1 MRRRDFLSSTLFA
14 GMAGLAP
21 DMGGLLPGAAQAAVA
36 QPRAAAED
44 LKFFRIL
51 TGSAAT
57 TAFPVGTLVAS
68 VISNP
73 TGSRPCLRGGSCGV
87 PGLIAVALTSAG
99 SVANIAAIS
108 NESIES
114 GFAQADL
121 VYSAFNGEG
130 FYFRRAK
137 QPKLRVIANLYSET
151 VHLVVRRGSG
161 IDDIRDLVGKR
172 VSIDRAGSGTRF
184 NVEIIL
190 NAYGVRLGQI
200 KVAELEPSEAA
211 DRLLAGEMDAFFMI
225 AGHPAPLVEDLIA
238 AQAADILPLSTKA
251 IETAL
256 KRHRFFNREVI
267 PAGVY
272 GRTSETET
280 LGIGMQWVVSESAD
294 PDLIY
299 AVTAALWHPANRKL
313 LDGGH
318 AKAQQ
323 IRPETALTGVS
334 TPLHFGAERYYRET
348 GLLS

>member
-1 MRRRDFLSSTLFA
+1 MRRRDFLSSALL
-14 GMAGLAP
+14 AGLTAP
-21 DMGGLLPGAAQAAVA
+21 GLAAPGQALATMA

-68 VISNP
+68 AISNP
-73 TGSRPCLRGGSCGV
+73 AGSRPCVRGGSCGV

-99 SVANIAAIS
+99 SVANIAAVS

-121 VYSAFNGEG
+121 VYSAYNGEG

-151 VHLVVRRGSG
+151 VHLVARKGSG
-161 IDDIRDLVGKR
+161 IEDIRDLVGKR

-190 NAYGVRLGQI
+190 NAYGVRLAQI
-200 KVAELEPSEAA
+200 KALAEVEPGEAA
-211 DRLLAGEMDAFFMI
+211 DRLLRGELDAFFLV
-225 AGHPAPLVEDLIA
+225 AGHPAPLVEDLIS
-238 AQAADILPLSTKA
+238 AQAADIVPLSTKA

-267 PAGVY
+267 PAGAY
-272 GRTSETET
+272 GSKSEIET

-294 PDLIY
+294 PDMIY
-299 AVTAALWHPANRKL
+299 AITAALWHPANRRL

-318 AKAQQ
+318 IKAQQ
-323 IRPETALTGVS
+323 IRPDTALTGVS
-334 TPLHFGAERYYRET
+334 TPLHFGAERYYREA